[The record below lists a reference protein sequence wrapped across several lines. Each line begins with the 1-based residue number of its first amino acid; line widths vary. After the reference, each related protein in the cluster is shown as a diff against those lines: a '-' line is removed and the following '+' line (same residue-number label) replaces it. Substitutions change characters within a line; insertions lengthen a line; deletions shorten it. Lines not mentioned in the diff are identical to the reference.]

1 MNNPQPPNSKSSKP
15 EFDPHSEKITNRD
28 WTFMA
33 YLVALC
39 VIPLVLMI
47 VAILVLMQQNPN
59 FDNFPKDRIPMP
71 VSTDS

>member
-1 MNNPQPPNSKSSKP
+1 MG
-15 EFDPHSEKITNRD
+15 
-28 WTFMA
+28 

-47 VAILVLMQQNPN
+47 ITILALMQQNPD